1 MNLITQVGLNQA
13 ITHLFPVV
21 SSRWYWPGLLVL
33 EVLIFLVEGA
43 VYARL
48 LPRWK
53 KDPAAV
59 CHPWGYALAAN
70 VASFGVGLILARL
83 IPGMF

>member
-1 MNLITQVGLNQA
+1 MAGRKYCRNTV
-13 ITHLFPVV
+13 
-21 SSRWYWPGLLVL
+21 PGRQ
-33 EVLIFLVEGA
+33 G
-43 VYARL
+43 RG
-48 LPRWK
+48 K
-53 KDPAAV
+53 KYPAAV